1 MIIRH
6 DPTCAEYAA
15 PGHAEAPF
23 RVLRTAEYLQGKHP
37 DWFPV
42 DARATDPVADK
53 TLRLA
58 HSAAHLARLR
68 TTTTG
73 MFDADTAA
81 LPDMDAHARRG
92 VEEALVVAELAL
104 EGEKAFSLM
113 RPPGH
118 HATANDIMG
127 FCYLNAVAV
136 AALHARSEHELERV
150 AVWDFDA
157 HHGNGTEAILARKKG
172 VLYVS
177 VHQFPCYPGTG
188 EKSSGNVKNY
198 PVAPGTSPEEHMQRL
213 ETSWTDI
220 LDFEP
225 DLVLV
230 SAGFDAYQGDPLTQM
245 TLRLEDYATLGR
257 WLNDTPCPVGA
268 ILEGGYS
275 PDLPQLV
282 GAFLEAW
289 EGAA

>member
-1 MIIRH
+1 MIIRY
-6 DPTCAEYAA
+6 DSTCAEYAA

-23 RVLRTAEYLQGKHP
+23 RVLHTAEYLQGKHP
-37 DWFPV
+37 DWFPP
-42 DARATDPVADK
+42 DARSTDPVSDK

-68 TTTTG
+68 NTTTG
-73 MFDADTAA
+73 MFDSDTAA
-81 LPDMDAHARRG
+81 LPEMDAHARRA
-92 VEEALVVAELAL
+92 VEEALVVTEIAL

-127 FCYLNAVAV
+127 FCYLNSVAI
-136 AALHARSEHELERV
+136 AALHARAEHDLERV

-172 VLYVS
+172 ILYVS

-188 EKSSGNVKNY
+188 EKSFNNVKNY
-198 PVAPGTSPEEHMQRL
+198 PVAPGTAPEEHLHLL
-213 ETSWTDI
+213 ENSWTDI

-230 SAGFDAYQGDPLTQM
+230 SAGFDAYRDDLLTQM
-245 TLRLEDYATLGR
+245 TLRQEDYATLGR
-257 WLNDTPCPVGA
+257 WLNDTPCPVGT

-275 PDLPQLV
+275 QDLPQLI

-289 EGAA
+289 EGGM